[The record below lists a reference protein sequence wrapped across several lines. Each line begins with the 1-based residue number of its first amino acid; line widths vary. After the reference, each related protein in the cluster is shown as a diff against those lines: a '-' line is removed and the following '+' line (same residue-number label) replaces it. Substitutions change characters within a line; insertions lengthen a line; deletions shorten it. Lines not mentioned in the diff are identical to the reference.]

1 MTKPVLQLRVALT
14 AKDYDTLVAFYHEG
28 LGLESGPMWT
38 TEDERAQIYDMGNAT
53 LEIFDEAA
61 AAMVDNIEVG
71 RRVSGQVRFAIQVPD
86 VDAALERLLAKGA
99 KLVHKPM
106 VTPWKDRNA
115 RVESPD
121 GLQITLFQELERD

>member
-1 MTKPVLQLRVALT
+1 MTAPVLQLRVALT
-14 AKDYDTLVAFYHEG
+14 AKDYDALVAFYRDG

-38 TEDERAQIYDMGNAT
+38 TEGERAQIYDMGTAT
-53 LEIFDEAA
+53 LEIFDDAA

-71 RRVSGQVRFAIQVPD
+71 RRVSGQVRLAIQVPD

-99 KLVHKPM
+99 KLVHEPM
-106 VTPWKDRNA
+106 ITPWRDKNA

-121 GLQITLFQELERD
+121 GLQVTLFQALGPE